1 MKKVT
6 LKKMTRLVVWHTIT
20 MYCMAIAIFLVG
32 GHNFANSLHVHI
44 NVMVLYSSIG
54 KLANMTNIQ
63 QLAPIWELHMNNKSI
78 YDSKWPFDISVE
90 TFEIATD
97 CEVISTVMLARLNDR
112 TQPNITAIVAEGDY
126 CGVKGGLSST
136 IAANYGIPIIL
147 TTYNPDGITNNYRML
162 ASQGTAFLIN
172 GPTFYKFRQLVLNYL
187 QAGVQ
192 SVVVVANQGN
202 SKYNLHSCFG
212 AADLLASHGVRVME
226 RFIIYSNQSTPRVRE
241 IVNLIKDLNPDAVL
255 WCDRAGC
262 RTAKSAALLLPLQR
276 FKDANYLPKALSM
289 LDCLDSHA
297 IIDKSK

>member
-1 MKKVT
+1 
-6 LKKMTRLVVWHTIT
+6 MTRLVVWHTMCCTSIV
-20 MYCMAIAIFLVG
+20 IFLFG
-32 GHNFANSLHVHI
+32 GHDLSNSLRVHV

-54 KLANMTNIQ
+54 KLANMTNIR

-97 CEVISTVMLARLNDR
+97 CEVISTVMLTRLNDR

-126 CGVKGGLSST
+126 CGVKGGLSAT
-136 IAANYGIPIIL
+136 IAATYGIPIIL
-147 TTYNPDGITNNYRML
+147 TTYNPDGITNNYHMP
-162 ASQGTAFLIN
+162 ASQSTAFLIN
-172 GPTFYKFRQLVLNYL
+172 GPTFYKFKQLVMNYL

-202 SKYNLHSCFG
+202 SNYNPHSCFG
-212 AADLLASHGVRVME
+212 AADILASHGVRVME

-241 IVNLIKDLNPDAVL
+241 IVNLIKELNPDAVL
-255 WCDRAGC
+255 WCDRGAC
-262 RTAKSAALLLPLQR
+262 RSANSAALLLPLQS

-297 IIDKSK
+297 ITDKSK